1 MLLTLLGDG
10 WSLGMFLFIY
20 LPVLAVTFGLFGL
33 AVPRIRRPR
42 AVFGVALLLAGLCL
56 AMQLAC
62 LGPGQGGPSEAIFVV
77 GALPM
82 GGGLAVWLATLNRAV
97 DDRWHRS
104 CNE

>member
-1 MLLTLLGDG
+1 MVAA
-10 WSLGMFLFIY
+10 W
-20 LPVLAVTFGLFGL
+20 LPAVGT
-33 AVPRIRRPR
+33 
-42 AVFGVALLLAGLCL
+42 ALLLGGLCL
-56 AMQLAC
+56 GMQLAC
-62 LGPGQGGPSEAIFVV
+62 LGSGKGEPSEAIFVL